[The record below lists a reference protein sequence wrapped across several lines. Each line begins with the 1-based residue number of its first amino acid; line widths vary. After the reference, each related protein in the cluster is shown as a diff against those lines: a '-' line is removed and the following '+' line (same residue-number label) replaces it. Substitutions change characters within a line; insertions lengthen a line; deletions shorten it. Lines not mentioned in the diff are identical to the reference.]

1 MSAGERLLEV
11 SDLVMGQ
18 SPSSASYND
27 VGAGLPFYQGKSEF
41 GTMYPTPKKFCTDP
55 KKIAEAG
62 DILISVRAPVGATN
76 LCTER

>member
-1 MSAGERLLEV
+1 MSAGVRLSEV

-27 VGAGLPFYQGKSEF
+27 VGEGLPFYQGKSEF
-41 GTMYPTPKKFCTDP
+41 GTMYPTPKKFCTAP

-62 DILISVRAPVGATN
+62 DILMN
-76 LCTER
+76 LSQN